1 MRYLARIAG
10 ILVAV
15 IGIVS
20 GVVAQVGHRTYKQ
33 TNLVSDLPGLAKRI
47 DANLVNPWGVAQN
60 PRTGLVWVADN
71 GMGVAT
77 VYSPNGRPA
86 PTPSHP
92 LVVTIPPPGGSLGPA
107 APTGLVFNPTEDF
120 VVASG
125 GASGPGL
132 FLFVTEDGTI
142 SGWNFTVDPT
152 HAILEVDNSGFGAVY
167 KGATLASS
175 GGSTFLYVANFCGGT
190 IEVYDGTFSPV
201 TLAGSFTDA
210 GIPAGFAPFNIRNLD
225 GTLYVTYAKQKAGP
239 CKDDDAGPGNGFV
252 NAFTPDGILRQ
263 RIASQGSLNSP
274 WGLAL
279 APRTFG
285 RFANA
290 LLVGNFGD
298 GRINAFTAGDFLGQ
312 LEDRHGAPIDIEGL
326 WSLVFADESN
336 RLLFTAGIQDEAH
349 GLFGRVTTQ

>member
-1 MRYLARIAG
+1 MRHLARYAG
-10 ILVAV
+10 ILITL
-15 IGIVS
+15 IGLVS
-20 GVVAQVGHRTYKQ
+20 GVVAQVGHRAYKQ
-33 TNLVSDLPGLAKRI
+33 TNLVSDLPKLAKRV
-47 DANLVNPWGVAQN
+47 DPNLVNPWGVAQN
-60 PRTGLVWVADN
+60 PETGLVWVADN

-92 LVVTIPPPGGSLGPA
+92 LVVTIPPPAGGAGPA

-125 GASGPGL
+125 AASGPSV

-142 SGWNFTVDPT
+142 SGWNPTVDAM
-152 HAILEVDNSGFGAVY
+152 HAILKVDHSGFGAVY
-167 KGATLASS
+167 KGATLAST

-190 IEVYDGTFSPV
+190 IEVYDGTFTPV
-201 TLAGSFTDA
+201 ALAGSFADPA
-210 GIPAGFAPFNIRNLD
+210 IPAGFAPFDIRNLD
-225 GTLYVTYAKQKAGP
+225 GTLYVTYAKRKAGP

-252 NAFTPDGILRQ
+252 NAFELDGTLRQ
-263 RIASQGSLNSP
+263 RAASQGPLNSP

-312 LEDRHGAPIDIEGL
+312 LEHKDGTPIDIEGVWTL
-326 WSLVFADESN
+326 TFDDESDG
-336 RLLFTAGIQDEAH
+336 LLFTAGIQDENH
-349 GLFGRVTTQ
+349 GLLGRITPQ